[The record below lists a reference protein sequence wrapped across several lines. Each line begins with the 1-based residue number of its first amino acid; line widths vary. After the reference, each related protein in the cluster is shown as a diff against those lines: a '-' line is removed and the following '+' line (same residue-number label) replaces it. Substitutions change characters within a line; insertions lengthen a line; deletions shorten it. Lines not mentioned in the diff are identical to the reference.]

1 MSSPGAD
8 AGARILR
15 PASDAELR
23 DIVAASL
30 ADAAPLE
37 VAGAGTKRA
46 IGRPAEAARRLE
58 TGGMTGVTLYEPE
71 ELVMSARAGTR
82 VAEIE
87 ATLAQRGQMLAFE
100 PPDLARLLG
109 GEIGH
114 ATIGGAFGCNLS
126 GPRRVKSG
134 AARDHILGFRAVS
147 GRGESFKAGGRVVKN
162 VTGYDLAKLIAGSYG
177 TLAVMGEVTFKV
189 LPLPEAARTLLVL
202 GADAAGAVRAMADAL
217 NSPNEVSGAAH
228 LPREVA
234 ALAGVAAV
242 AEAGTSVTAIRI
254 EGFGPSVAARL
265 AALKE
270 LLRDHR
276 DLAELSDGDTKA
288 LWRAVGEVA
297 PFAPATE
304 LGLERCV
311 WRLSIAPANAA
322 GIAASVPG
330 AHALYDWGGGRV
342 WLAVPARPEEDAHA
356 PAVRA
361 AAAAAGGHA
370 VLVRAPDAVRRS
382 VPPFPPQPAALAQL
396 TSRVKAAFDPGRIL
410 NPGRMYEG
418 V

>member
-1 MSSPGAD
+1 
-8 AGARILR
+8 
-15 PASDAELR
+15 
-23 DIVAASL
+23 
-30 ADAAPLE
+30 
-37 VAGAGTKRA
+37 
-46 IGRPAEAARRLE
+46 
-58 TGGMTGVTLYEPE
+58 
-71 ELVMSARAGTR
+71 
-82 VAEIE
+82 
-87 ATLAQRGQMLAFE
+87 
-100 PPDLARLLG
+100 
-109 GEIGH
+109 
-114 ATIGGAFGCNLS
+114 
-126 GPRRVKSG
+126 
-134 AARDHILGFRAVS
+134 
-147 GRGESFKAGGRVVKN
+147 
-162 VTGYDLAKLIAGSYG
+162 
-177 TLAVMGEVTFKV
+177 
-189 LPLPEAARTLLVL
+189 
-202 GADAAGAVRAMADAL
+202 
-217 NSPNEVSGAAH
+217 VSGAAH

-234 ALAGVAAV
+234 ALAGVAAI